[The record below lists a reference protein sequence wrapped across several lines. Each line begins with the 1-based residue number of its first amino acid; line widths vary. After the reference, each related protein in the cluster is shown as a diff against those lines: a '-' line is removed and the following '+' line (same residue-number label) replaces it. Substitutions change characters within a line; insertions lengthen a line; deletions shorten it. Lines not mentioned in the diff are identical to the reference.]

1 VAAAPRARRDAK
13 QGAVEM
19 RSMAVMDMRSPDAR
33 HRTAASGRAAMAK
46 AAGHRVASLAA
57 GAADMADALA
67 VLDQRDARRWLASAP
82 RKAEP
87 LPPDAVAQQTDALQP
102 SA

>member
-1 VAAAPRARRDAK
+1 VAAASRARRDAK

-46 AAGHRVASLAA
+46 AAGHRASLAA

-67 VLDQRDARRWLASAP
+67 VLDQRDARRRLASAQ
-82 RKAEP
+82 RKAAP
-87 LPPDAVAQQTDALQP
+87 LPPDAMAQQTDALQP